1 MRFFYFIHICIYVRP
16 FKIGRAVLILFLI
29 QPDLPLYFFVE
40 LSGGPAIH
48 VRKSRGSAQQTRLSR
63 MAQLVIGSQRFGPE
77 CARRLKPYNGVLA
90 LRPLCGVVRDVGT
103 RGLWE
108 VKSILRA
115 VDGFVKANCETWISS
130 AVSCIQLA
138 GSAAAISCVAYADSS
153 AVSGVVVVVLR
164 FQRRACGSSAAA
176 GLAPKTSAGNS
187 AASGPVPL
195 PAAASDVLPVRD
207 AECADA
213 KWIFSCATNRV

>member
-1 MRFFYFIHICIYVRP
+1 MARLVFGTRQ
-16 FKIGRAVLILFLI
+16 FK
-29 QPDLPLYFFVE
+29 
-40 LSGGPAIH
+40 
-48 VRKSRGSAQQTRLSR
+48 
-63 MAQLVIGSQRFGPE
+63 PE

-90 LRPLCGVVRDVGT
+90 LRPLCAVVRDVGT

-130 AVSCIQLA
+130 AVSCTQLA
-138 GSAAAISCVAYADSS
+138 GSAAAISCVAYPDSS
-153 AVSGVVVVVLR
+153 AVSGVVFIILR

-187 AASGPVPL
+187 AAGRPV
-195 PAAASDVLPVRD
+195 
-207 AECADA
+207 
-213 KWIFSCATNRV
+213 